1 MKYCNIYIGSFLED
15 KTTDMELE
23 VSEQNDIE
31 HHVSSMIPIE
41 RSDIQPLNSS
51 LPELRRSN
59 RLVRIIIK

>member
-1 MKYCNIYIGSFLED
+1 
-15 KTTDMELE
+15 MELE